1 MARRY
6 SPTTF
11 DPSALEPIV
20 RLWMLRILVP
30 LNGARGLH
38 RSPIDEADLC
48 GVLGVTFEPQEGMSP
63 EARGRQLRAVLE
75 PVWQQ
80 AESTAEDIQS
90 PMPLRVNVVQLA
102 ALLGLTDVDSA
113 LLEFASVLHGHS
125 LLDDCAE
132 ALGGLNSNKTTSVLA
147 AILACPETDVRK
159 ALAANGRLVQS
170 GLLSLADGTHSTL
183 RSKLHMLSER
193 FCDAIASPGVEPLS
207 ILEGAVAP
215 SNPATLRL
223 DNYPHLAAEIRIA
236 RNFLA
241 SAMQRRK
248 TGTNVLVYG
257 PPGTGK
263 TELVRA
269 LAADL
274 GCELFEVATEDH
286 DGDPIGSA
294 SRLRAYRA
302 AQRFLAAKQ
311 ALILFDEVEDVFDP
325 PNPGP
330 LRHLSGNGSNR
341 KGWINKALE
350 GNPLP
355 TFWVTNS
362 VRSLDPAYVRRF
374 DVVIEAPIPPL
385 SVRQRVVRESCG
397 SLANEATL
405 RHLATSEQ
413 LAPAILTRAAGVV
426 EALGPEMEPAE
437 RSQALLRMVN
447 QTLQAQGH
455 DTLPQRPAAGLPE
468 GYDPGCVRADTD
480 LVGLAQGICRSE
492 AARMCLYGPPGT
504 GKTAYARWLAEQL
517 DRPLYIR
524 RASDL
529 LSKWLGDSEK
539 NVARAFR
546 EAEVDGA
553 VLLID
558 EVDSFLRSRLEARHS
573 WEASLVNEMLT
584 QMESFS
590 GVFIASTNL
599 MGDLDEAA
607 LRRFDMK
614 VRFDYL
620 DAEQART
627 LFTKACEQLG
637 VAPPDAADLAR
648 LNLPS
653 VLTPGDFAAV
663 LRQHR
668 FRAIATTMAL
678 ADALEAECNIKH
690 PPRRSIG
697 FR

>member
-1 MARRY
+1 MARRH

-11 DPSALEPIV
+11 DSAELEPII

-48 GVLGVTFEPQEGMSP
+48 DALGVTFEPPESMSAEG
-63 EARGRQLRAVLE
+63 RGRKLRAILE

-80 AESTAEDIQS
+80 AESTAENIQA
-90 PMPLRVNVVQLA
+90 PGPLRDNVAQLTT
-102 ALLGLTDVDSA
+102 LLGLTELDSA
-113 LLEFASVLHGHS
+113 LLEFASMMHGHPV
-125 LLDDCAE
+125 LDNCAD
-132 ALGGLNSNKTTSVLA
+132 ALGGLNSHRTIPVLA
-147 AILACPETDVRK
+147 GILASPERDVRE
-159 ALAANGRLVQS
+159 ALASSGRLAQS
-170 GLLSLADGTHSTL
+170 GLLSLSHGTHDTLST
-183 RSKLHMLSER
+183 KLNLLSDR

-207 ILEGAVAP
+207 FLEGSVAP
-215 SNPATLRL
+215 SSAATLHL

-248 TGTNVLVYG
+248 AGTNVLIYG

-274 GCELFEVATEDH
+274 GCELFEVATQDE
-286 DGDPIGSA
+286 DGDPIGGG

-302 AQRFLAAKQ
+302 AQRFLAARE

-325 PNPGP
+325 PP
-330 LRHLSGNGSNR
+330 LGFLGHISGSGSNR

-350 GNPLP
+350 GNPVP
-355 TFWVTNS
+355 TLWVTNS

-599 MGDLDEAA
+599 MDDLDEAA
-607 LRRFDMK
+607 LRRFDLK

-627 LFTKACEQLG
+627 LFTKVCEQLG

-648 LNLPS
+648 LSLPS
-653 VLTPGDFAAV
+653 TLTPGDFAAV

-678 ADALEAECNIKH
+678 ANALEAECNIKH
-690 PPRRSIG
+690 PPRRAIG